1 MLEAQQLAARRG
13 AVTLF
18 SGVDFKVAQG
28 EALIVT
34 GANGSGK
41 TTLLRIVA
49 GLTQSS
55 AGTLQWRSSLVT
67 PFSPALRS
75 ATLYV
80 GHAAALKDELSAEE
94 NLAALTSL
102 HDANVDRG
110 LVRDALAQWSL
121 GPQQSLPTRVLSQGQ
136 RRRIGLARLGLLSRP
151 IWVLDEP
158 TTALDAAGIALLQQK
173 LGEHLNGG
181 GLALIAT
188 HQAFTLPASA
198 MRALRLQ

>member
-75 ATLYV
+75 ATLLCRPRRSV
-80 GHAAALKDELSAEE
+80 EGRQLSAEE

-121 GPQQSLPTRVLSQGQ
+121 RPPTIIAHAGAVAGTATAHRSCA
-136 RRRIGLARLGLLSRP
+136 ARFAVATDLGAR
-151 IWVLDEP
+151 
-158 TTALDAAGIALLQQK
+158 
-173 LGEHLNGG
+173 
-181 GLALIAT
+181 
-188 HQAFTLPASA
+188 
-198 MRALRLQ
+198 